1 MVNIISKYDSKELE
15 EEGNNSSRI
24 QMQRTGLSDFR
35 NYKMNRPIRIL
46 AVGSSMR
53 ENSYGTLAAKLVL
66 QLSKNYGTETK
77 LLDLRQTE
85 LPIYNP
91 EDSSDSNTQVQRLV
105 KWADA
110 FILASPDYHGSMSG
124 VMKNFL
130 DHFWAEFA
138 GKLFGFICAS
148 HEKGLTVMD
157 QMRTAVRQC
166 YGWSLPYGIS
176 INGEEDFNDRAE
188 ITNVLLN
195 KRLRMFARDVVV
207 YGGLIRAQFLQDIVD
222 DNLLDTFAIRYVAS
236 RAETFDYLIRK

>member
-1 MVNIISKYDSKELE
+1 VVNIISKYDSKELE
-15 EEGNNSSRI
+15 EERSNGSRI
-24 QMQRTGLSDFR
+24 ETQKTGLSDFR

-53 ENSYGTLAAKLVL
+53 ENSYSTMTAKLVL
-66 QLSKNYGTETK
+66 HLSNKNYGAENR
-77 LLDLRQTE
+77 LLNLRQTE

-91 EDSSDSNTQVQRLV
+91 EDGSEVNTQVQNLV
-105 KWADA
+105 KWADV

-166 YGWSLPYGIS
+166 YGWSMPYGIS
-176 INGEEDFNDRAE
+176 INGEEDLNDRAE

-195 KRLRMFARDVVV
+195 KRLRMLARDIVV
-207 YGGLIRAQFLQDIVD
+207 YGDLIRAQFLQDIAD
-222 DNLLDTFAIRYVAS
+222 DNLLDTFAIRYKSLLV
-236 RAETFDYLIRK
+236 EQKPLIT